1 MPAAKKKKGTA
12 GGGTKPKRQA
22 MPGGAPVTAR
32 TRKRST
38 RARKSTRAPK
48 PKKEK
53 PPCKYGPRDA
63 DGYCP
68 KKPPSARSTKR
79 NRTKV
84 TARTT
89 DSAVEQGIQVLT
101 NPRASSSQKAEA
113 ATTVATTIA
122 TDAARKT
129 VRRQSGPIKEFAKKY
144 GATIAGVAL
153 PLYIGYKAAQAI
165 PRVRVTES
173 KKFADKELAKTRKAM
188 GALWDESQAPILWTQ
203 YFEFALKRPVT
214 NSFLG
219 K

>member
-1 MPAAKKKKGTA
+1 MPDVSPVRGTA
-12 GGGTKPKRQA
+12 APKKRSKRTA
-22 MPGGAPVTAR
+22 LPGGAPMPRAKKPAR
-32 TRKRST
+32 
-38 RARKSTRAPK
+38 A
-48 PKKEK
+48 KKGK

-79 NRTKV
+79 NPTRV

-89 DSAVEQGIQVLT
+89 DAAVEQGIKVLT

-113 ATTVATTIA
+113 AQTVATTIA

-129 VRRQSGPIKEFAKKY
+129 VRRQSGPIKDFAKKY

-153 PLYIGYKAAQAI
+153 PLYIGYKAAKAI
-165 PRVRVTES
+165 PATRVKEA
-173 KKFADKELAKTRKAM
+173 KAFADKELAKTRKRM
-188 GALWDESQAPILWTQ
+188 GALFVEDQAPILWSQ
-203 YFEFALKRPVT
+203 YFDFKLKQPVT
-214 NSFLG
+214 NPFLG